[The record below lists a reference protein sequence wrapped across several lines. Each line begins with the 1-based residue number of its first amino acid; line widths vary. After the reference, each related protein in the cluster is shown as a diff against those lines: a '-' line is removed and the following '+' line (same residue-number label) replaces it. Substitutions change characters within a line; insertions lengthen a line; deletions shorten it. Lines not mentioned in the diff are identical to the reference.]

1 MTRTRATPKVQLMS
15 AGSARS
21 VILAA
26 CLLLLAGP
34 GVIAHAS
41 ANEIAEAL
49 AQCQDE
55 DKAAELRAR
64 ACTFLITTR
73 SVEDNIRAEALLNRG
88 AVQSEAGDTD
98 AAIVDF
104 TEAIRLNPQY
114 PAPYSH
120 RAESYQE
127 KGQLDLALADLTTVI
142 GLLPDDADSYVD
154 RGEVHALLGNRRQ
167 RHCRLQDGAEARSAQ
182 RSGAR
187 GLAQLGRAID

>member
-1 MTRTRATPKVQLMS
+1 MTRTRAIPKVQLMS
-15 AGSARS
+15 ARSARP
-21 VILAA
+21 VILLAA

-34 GVIAHAS
+34 SVIARAS

-55 DKAAELRAR
+55 DKATELRAR

-73 SVEDNIRAEALLNRG
+73 SIEDNIRAEALLNRG
-88 AVQSEAGDTD
+88 TVQFEAGDTD

-120 RAESYQE
+120 RAEAYQE

-154 RGEVHALLGNRRQ
+154 RGEVHALLGNHDSAVADFRTALKLDPHNDQ
-167 RHCRLQDGAEARSAQ
+167 AREGL
-182 RSGAR
+182 RS
-187 GLAQLGRAID
+187 LGER

>member
-120 RAESYQE
+120 RAESISGE
-127 KGQLDLALADLTTVI
+127 GATGSRAGRSNDGHRPAAGRCRQLRR
-142 GLLPDDADSYVD
+142 SR
-154 RGEVHALLGNRRQ
+154 RGARSSRQSRQ